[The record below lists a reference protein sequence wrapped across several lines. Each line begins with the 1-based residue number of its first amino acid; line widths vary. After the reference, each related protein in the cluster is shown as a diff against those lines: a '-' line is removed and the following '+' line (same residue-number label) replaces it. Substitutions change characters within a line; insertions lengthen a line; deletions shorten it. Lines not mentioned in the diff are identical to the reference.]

1 MNMRFKCSHDFW
13 LDQEADAYYN
23 ETDGEDDEEPEY
35 DPDDE

>member
-1 MNMRFKCSHDFW
+1 MRDHW

-23 ETDGEDDEEPEY
+23 ETDGEDDEEPEE